1 MILIDLFITFLIIGI
16 SAFGGGYA
24 VMPLIQNYIVDSRHW
39 ITMNELADITSLSQM
54 TPGPIM
60 INAATFVGIKVG
72 GNIGGLIAT
81 LGSVLPS
88 FILVLILGYLF
99 AKHGNL
105 HFIQNIMKG
114 LRPTIV
120 VLIAVAA
127 LTLFITSIH
136 ILNPEGSF
144 IGVEMT
150 ALISFIVALFISIKT
165 KFDTLVIVLV
175 GAMIGAIS
183 YFIQLL

>member
-1 MILIDLFITFLIIGI
+1 MIYFELFYTFLIIGV

-24 VMPLIQNYIVDSRHW
+24 VMPLIQNYIVENQQW

-72 GNIGGLIAT
+72 GSLGGLIAT

-120 VLIAVAA
+120 GLIGVAA
-127 LTLFITSIH
+127 LTLIITSIFVY
-136 ILNPEGSF
+136 NPSSP
-144 IGVEMT
+144 IINIEMT
-150 ALISFIVALFISIKT
+150 ALISFIVALLISIKT
-165 KFDTLVIVLV
+165 KWDTLFVVLI
-175 GAMIGAIS
+175 GAVIGAIA
-183 YFIQLL
+183 YFI

>member
-1 MILIDLFITFLIIGI
+1 MLLIDLFITFLIIGI

-72 GNIGGLIAT
+72 GNVGGLIAT
-81 LGSVLPS
+81 LGSVIPS
-88 FILVLILGYLF
+88 FTLVLILGYLF

-120 VLIAVAA
+120 GLIAVAA
-127 LTLFITSIH
+127 LTLFITSILV
-136 ILNPEGSF
+136 LNPEGSF
-144 IGVEMT
+144 IGIEMT
-150 ALISFIVALFISIKT
+150 ALVSFIVALIISIKT
-165 KFDTLVIVLV
+165 KYDTLVIVLV
-175 GAMIGAIS
+175 GAIIGAIA
-183 YFIQLL
+183 YFI

>member
-1 MILIDLFITFLIIGI
+1 MIYFELFYTFLIIGV

-24 VMPLIQNYIVDSRHW
+24 VMPLIQNYIVENQQW

-72 GNIGGLIAT
+72 GSLGGLIAT

-120 VLIAVAA
+120 GLIGVAA
-127 LTLFITSIH
+127 LTLIITSIL
-136 ILNPEGSF
+136 ILNSDGSF

-150 ALISFIVALFISIKT
+150 ALISFIVALVISMKT
-165 KFDTLVIVLV
+165 KWDTLVVVLI
-175 GAMIGAIS
+175 GAIIGAIS
-183 YFIQLL
+183 YFI

>member
-120 VLIAVAA
+120 GLIAVAA
-127 LTLFITSIH
+127 LTLFITSIL

-183 YFIQLL
+183 YFIQMF

>member
-1 MILIDLFITFLIIGI
+1 MIYFELFYTFLLIGL

-24 VMPLIQNYIVDSRHW
+24 VMPLIQSFIVEKQQW
-39 ITMNELADITSLSQM
+39 ITLTELADITSLSQM

-72 GNIGGLIAT
+72 GNLGGLIAT

-120 VLIAVAA
+120 GLIWVAA
-127 LTLFITSIH
+127 LSLIVSSIFLF
-136 ILNPEGSF
+136 NPEGTF
-144 IGVEMT
+144 LGVEFT
-150 ALISFIVALFISIKT
+150 ATIAFIVSLIISMKT
-165 KFDTLVIVLV
+165 KWDTLIVV
-175 GAMIGAIS
+175 SIGAAIGAIL
-183 YFIQLL
+183 YFI

>member
-1 MILIDLFITFLIIGI
+1 MIYFELFYTFLIIGV

-24 VMPLIQNYIVDSRHW
+24 VMPLIQNYIVENQQW
-39 ITMNELADITSLSQM
+39 ITMSELADITSLSQM

-72 GNIGGLIAT
+72 GSLGGLIAT

-120 VLIAVAA
+120 GLIGVAA
-127 LTLFITSIH
+127 LTLIITSIFVY
-136 ILNPEGSF
+136 NPSSPM

-150 ALISFIVALFISIKT
+150 ALVAFIVALLISMKT
-165 KFDTLVIVLV
+165 KWDTLIVVL
-175 GAMIGAIS
+175 IGAIIGAIA
-183 YFIQLL
+183 YFI

>member
-72 GNIGGLIAT
+72 GNVGGLIAT

-120 VLIAVAA
+120 GLIAVAS
-127 LTLFITSIH
+127 LTLFITSIL
-136 ILNPEGSF
+136 ILTPEGSF

-165 KFDTLVIVLV
+165 KLDTLVIVLV
-175 GAMIGAIS
+175 GAIIGAIA
-183 YFIQLL
+183 YFI

>member
-1 MILIDLFITFLIIGI
+1 MIYLELFYTFILIGI

-24 VMPLIQNYIVDSRHW
+24 AMPLIQNYIVENKNW
-39 ITMNELADITSLSQM
+39 ITISELADITSLSQM
-54 TPGPIM
+54 TPGPILV
-60 INAATFVGIKVG
+60 NAATFVGIKVG

-81 LGSVLPS
+81 LGAVLPS

-105 HFIQNIMKG
+105 NFIQNIMKG

-120 VLIAVAA
+120 GLIWVAA
-127 LTLFITSIH
+127 LTLIITSI
-136 ILNPEGSF
+136 ILLNTEGKF

-150 ALISFIVALFISIKT
+150 ALVAFIVSMFISMKT
-165 KFDTLVIVLV
+165 KWDTLVIVS
-175 GAMIGAIS
+175 IGALIGVLF
-183 YFIQLL
+183 YFI

>member
-1 MILIDLFITFLIIGI
+1 MIYFELFYTFLIIGL

-24 VMPLIQNYIVDSRHW
+24 VMPLIQNYIVDNQHW
-39 ITMNELADITSLSQM
+39 ITMSELADITSLSQM

-72 GNIGGLIAT
+72 GSFGGIVAT

-120 VLIAVAA
+120 GLIGVAA
-127 LTLFITSIH
+127 LTLIITSI
-136 ILNPEGSF
+136 ILQNSDGTF
-144 IGVEMT
+144 VGVEMT
-150 ALISFIVALFISIKT
+150 ALVSFIVALFISMRT
-165 KFDTLVIVLV
+165 KWDTLFIVL
-175 GAMIGAIS
+175 IGAIIGAIF
-183 YFIQLL
+183 YFI

>member
-88 FILVLILGYLF
+88 FILVLVLGYLF

-120 VLIAVAA
+120 GLIAVAA
-127 LTLFITSIH
+127 LTLFITSIL
-136 ILNPEGSF
+136 ISSPEGSI
-144 IGVEMT
+144 IGVEFT
-150 ALISFIVALFISIKT
+150 ALISFIVALIISIKT
-165 KFDTLVIVLV
+165 KYDTLVIVLV
-175 GAMIGAIS
+175 GAIIGAIA
-183 YFIQLL
+183 YFI

>member
-1 MILIDLFITFLIIGI
+1 
-16 SAFGGGYA
+16 
-24 VMPLIQNYIVDSRHW
+24 MPLIQSFIVEKQQW
-39 ITMNELADITSLSQM
+39 ITLTELADITSLSQM

-72 GNIGGLIAT
+72 GNLGGLIAT

-120 VLIAVAA
+120 GLIWVAA
-127 LTLFITSIH
+127 LSLIISSILLFNSD
-136 ILNPEGSF
+136 GSF
-144 IGVEMT
+144 MGIELT
-150 ALISFIVALFISIKT
+150 AGIAFVVSLFISMKT
-165 KFDTLVIVLV
+165 KWDTLVVV
-175 GAMIGAIS
+175 SIGAVIGALF
-183 YFIQLL
+183 YFI

>member
-1 MILIDLFITFLIIGI
+1 MIYFELFYTFLLIGL

-24 VMPLIQNYIVDSRHW
+24 VMPLIQSFIVEKQQW
-39 ITMNELADITSLSQM
+39 ITLTELADITSLSQM

-72 GNIGGLIAT
+72 GNLGGLIAT
-81 LGSVLPS
+81 IGSVLPS

-120 VLIAVAA
+120 GLIWVAA
-127 LTLFITSIH
+127 LSLIVSSILLFNSDS
-136 ILNPEGSF
+136 SF
-144 IGVEMT
+144 MGIELT
-150 ALISFIVALFISIKT
+150 AGIAFIVSLFISMKT
-165 KFDTLVIVLV
+165 KWDTIVV
-175 GAMIGAIS
+175 VSIGAAIGVLF
-183 YFIQLL
+183 YFI